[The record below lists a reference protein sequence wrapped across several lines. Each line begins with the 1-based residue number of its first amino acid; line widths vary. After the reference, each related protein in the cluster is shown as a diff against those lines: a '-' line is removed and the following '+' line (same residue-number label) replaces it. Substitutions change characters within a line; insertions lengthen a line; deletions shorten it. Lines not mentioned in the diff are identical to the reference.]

1 MYAVTPKERRRE
13 AQREILRIHAFF
25 HVDTRA
31 CVWRQNTVRDA
42 FFQRVRS
49 FLASFFIETLQNIW
63 EKAKKRD
70 EELVSKARKN
80 MHAYCCC
87 YLSHAMLLQV
97 LHTWYA
103 FLTDADTHH
112 HYTGFQNISLH
123 SLQQSFLLKSAEDDN
138 NLLHYKRRRSRVQ
151 KRLTLECLLWAK
163 CTWNF

>member
-13 AQREILRIHAFF
+13 EQREILRIHAFF

-49 FLASFFIETLQNIW
+49 LPPFLLRRCKIFERRP
-63 EKAKKRD
+63 KKGTKN
-70 EELVSKARKN
+70 LVSKARKN

-138 NLLHYKRRRSRVQ
+138 LLHYKRRRSRVQ

>member
-13 AQREILRIHAFF
+13 EQREILRIHAFF

-70 EELVSKARKN
+70 EEFSKQSAKKY
-80 MHAYCCC
+80 ACILLL

-138 NLLHYKRRRSRVQ
+138 LLHYKERRRSRVQ